1 MKFTFGCLLLLLM
14 ALPALAVDLSL
25 RASAQVADNQ
35 VLLRDLLSPA
45 DADRLE
51 QLAGP
56 IRLFRAPE
64 PGKTRKV
71 GRETLAR
78 LVRRQVKPDQLRLT
92 GASSVT
98 ITRKGIWIEPEEMES
113 VLSDYLAAVVRELPG
128 VTLSFEKLYLP
139 ARFMVAAGKIEHQ
152 VIPSTR
158 QVIGSRRLTLITRV
172 NGKLVA
178 NKSIRVAINASAQ
191 VVVLTSDL
199 RRGETL
205 TASNLE
211 LREQDISGLEE
222 PFFVF
227 EPLLGK
233 QLKQSVRLGQALQ
246 RRQVE
251 FPPLIKRG
259 DRVTIQAQ
267 NPGIRLNAMGEARQ
281 NGELGEMI
289 RVRNSSSQ
297 REILCKV
304 QASGLV
310 SVEF

>member
-1 MKFTFGCLLLLLM
+1 MKLTYGCLLLLFM
-14 ALPALAVDLSL
+14 ALPALAVDLPLQS
-25 RASAQVADNQ
+25 SAQVEDNQ

-45 DADRLE
+45 DADSLD
-51 QLAGP
+51 QMAGP
-56 IRLFRAPE
+56 IRLFRAPG
-64 PGKTRKV
+64 PGKTRKI
-71 GRETLAR
+71 GRKTLAR
-78 LVRRQVKPDQLRLT
+78 LVSRQIKPDQLRLT
-92 GASSVT
+92 GAETVT
-98 ITRKGIWIEPEEMES
+98 ITRKGIWIEPEEMEA
-113 VLSDYLAAVVRELPG
+113 VLRDYLATVVRELPG
-128 VTLSFEKLYLP
+128 VTLSFETLYLP
-139 ARFMVAAGKIEHQ
+139 SRFMVAAGRIEHQ

-172 NGKLVA
+172 NGEVVA
-178 NKSIRVAINASAQ
+178 NQSIRVSIKASAQ
-191 VVVLTSDL
+191 VVVITSDL

-205 TASNLE
+205 AASNLA
-211 LREQDISGLEE
+211 LREQDISGLKE

-233 QLKQSVRLGQALQ
+233 QLKQSVRLGQPLQ

-281 NGELGEMI
+281 NGELGETI
-289 RVRNSSSQ
+289 RVRNNSSQ
-297 REILCKV
+297 REILCQV
-304 QASGLV
+304 QAAGLV